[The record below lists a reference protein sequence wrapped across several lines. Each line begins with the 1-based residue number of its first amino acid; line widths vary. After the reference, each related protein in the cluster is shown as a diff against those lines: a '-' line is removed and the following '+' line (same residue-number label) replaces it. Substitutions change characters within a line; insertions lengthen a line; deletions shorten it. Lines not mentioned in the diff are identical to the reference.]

1 MAHAM
6 SAMRQAVRQ
15 RGHFAARLA
24 TSSPK
29 RVTEPACGTR
39 FAMRRWARVV
49 FTTPIWFVRFRGP
62 SELRGGEVPPLPE
75 RAPLARGCSAATAD
89 RHYYMREAASAAGER
104 AKKAY
109 EDGELLL
116 DEG

>member
-1 MAHAM
+1 MDKRWSFSDGG
-6 SAMRQAVRQ
+6 SASW
-15 RGHFAARLA
+15 RGRA
-24 TSSPK
+24 
-29 RVTEPACGTR
+29 
-39 FAMRRWARVV
+39 
-49 FTTPIWFVRFRGP
+49 
-62 SELRGGEVPPLPE
+62 LRGGEVPPLPE